1 MKNTKKGGNIGAPLN
16 AQLASSNK
24 GADLSEIGVLGLN
37 TLSGY
42 VRTAYNAELYWPTV
56 FPLYDRLRRS
66 DPEIAMIR
74 VIWEAFG
81 REVKFEWQQADETKD
96 SGDKEAIVFCNEIMD
111 DIFGGMDSFR
121 DTMLAYVPFMGFGIW
136 EIVAGLREDGWE
148 APDNSK
154 WKSKYSDGK
163 IGIRKLSFRDHSSFE
178 RWDVDDDT
186 GEVLGMVQMDLL
198 NGTVTIP
205 LEKALHITFGDAHNP
220 EGLATLEAVWRLERI
235 KYGLEVVQ
243 GIGFEHSAGHAMFTV
258 TDTITSDDNALI
270 RKSARALMTAQ
281 EGNYI
286 ALPEA
291 IEASVIDVP
300 FQAAGALLE
309 AIRYYGLLKLQIFNM
324 QWVAI
329 ASTAKSGA
337 YSAMADASTMF
348 LKTYNSMMSGFA
360 DQIGDQIWAWLVK
373 HNEDL
378 IRVNKPKFVAT
389 PVEKSIPLDELG
401 LFADSFAGLFPL
413 SEEDIVAIRR
423 KSGFLSALTPD
434 KKEIVRPAGPAES
447 ETDVLEAKA
456 KIKAANASAKAAKE
470 QPKEPVVKE
479 ETKPEPKEEDI
490 PEKEFSQLVSEFE
503 EWAKVSDPE
512 LDKLLEKA
520 KAND

>member
-1 MKNTKKGGNIGAPLN
+1 MKKTNIGAPLN
-16 AQLASSNK
+16 AQLQGNK
-24 GADLSEIGVLGLN
+24 DKKIDDAAEIGVLGLDS
-37 TLSGY
+37 LSGY
-42 VRTAYNAELYWPTV
+42 IRTAYNAELYWPTV

-81 REVKFEWQQADETKD
+81 REVKFEWELD
-96 SGDKEAIVFCNEIMD
+96 STGVGSDDKAAVDFANEIMN
-111 DIFGGMDSFR
+111 DIMGGMDDFR

-136 EIVAGLREDGWE
+136 EVVAGLRQEGWK
-148 APDNSK
+148 APDSSG
-154 WKSKYSDGK
+154 WKSKYNDGK
-163 IGIRKLSFRDHSSFE
+163 VGIRKLAFRDHSSFE
-178 RWDVDDDT
+178 RWDMDYDT
-186 GEVLGMVQMDLL
+186 GEVLGMIQMDLR
-198 NGTVTIP
+198 NGTVNIP
-205 LEKALHITFGDAHNP
+205 LTRALHITFGDAHNP

-243 GIGFEHSAGHAMFTV
+243 GIGFEHAAGHAMFSV
-258 TDTITSDDNALI
+258 TDTITSDDKSLI

-360 DQIGDQIWAWLVK
+360 DQIGDQLWIWLVK

-378 IRVNKPKFVAT
+378 VHVQKPKLVAS
-389 PVEKSIPLDELG
+389 PVEKTIPLDELG
-401 LFADSFAGLFPL
+401 LFIDSFASLFPL
-413 SEEDIVAIRR
+413 SDDDISAIRR
-423 KSGFLSALTPD
+423 KSGFLSEMIPEDA
-434 KKEIVRPAGPAES
+434 KIIREAGPAETES
-447 ETDVLEAKA
+447 DKLEA
-456 KIKAANASAKAAKE
+456 E
-470 QPKEPVVKE
+470 QNVKE
-479 ETKPEPKEEDI
+479 SKANIEEQEKQSKEESSEEKPKKKEDEEEM
-490 PEKEFSQLVSEFE
+490 PEAEFARLVAEFE
-503 EWAKVSDPE
+503 EWAEANEPE
-512 LDKLLEKA
+512 LHERLVPKET
-520 KAND
+520 NV